1 MGKVIAKAQGAGI
14 PLKKMKVL
22 PLYGSLP
29 IIDQMRVFESLGRNT
44 RKVIC
49 ATNIAETS
57 LTLPGIVHVID
68 AGFVKISAY
77 NPKNGL
83 DSTVVVPVS
92 QAAANQRAGRAGRV
106 RSGSCYRLYTQE
118 QFDKLGPEAVEWC
131 HCSLT
136 PLSAQP
142 SGS

>member
-1 MGKVIAKAQGAGI
+1 MIN
-14 PLKKMKVL
+14 PFTL
-22 PLYGSLP
+22 
-29 IIDQMRVFESLGRNT
+29 
-44 RKVIC
+44 VIC

-92 QAAANQRAGRAGRV
+92 QEP
-106 RSGSCYRLYTQE
+106 TH
-118 QFDKLGPEAVEWC
+118 FK
-131 HCSLT
+131 
-136 PLSAQP
+136 
-142 SGS
+142 